1 MITDEERDALLRG
14 ADSVQKIAFQGLSKA
29 VGVTAKIRFVDNL
42 QRGVD
47 QIHDR
52 IHDQIQ
58 DKIQPAANAALSVS
72 TLSVSTLSVST
83 LSVSTLSVST
93 LSISNKAQSF
103 ACQAGCSHCCEVRVE
118 ALVPEILQIVSA
130 LKQLPADILQTWRMR
145 LQTHVEQVKH
155 LSTAEHRVPCVFL
168 QDHLCTI
175 YAIRP
180 AVCRKAH
187 SYNVSACADHHAE
200 IPQSLQV
207 ILQAEA
213 LIKGTAAAYAA
224 HHLDASGHELSQ
236 AVLAALD
243 DEDIEAHW
251 QQGAQIFV

>member
-1 MITDEERDALLRG
+1 MLTDEERDALLRG
-14 ADSVQKIAFQGLSKA
+14 ADSVQKIAFQGLGKA
-29 VGVTAKIRFVDNL
+29 VGVTAKIRFVDHL

-47 QIHDR
+47 QIHF
-52 IHDQIQ
+52 
-58 DKIQPAANAALSVS
+58 AANAAMSAS
-72 TLSVSTLSVST
+72 DS
-83 LSVSTLSVST
+83 
-93 LSISNKAQSF
+93 AQSF

-130 LKQLPADILQTWRMR
+130 LKQLPADVLQTWRTR
-145 LQTHVEQVKH
+145 LQAHVEQVQH
-155 LSTAEHRVPCVFL
+155 LSIAEHRVPCVFL

-187 SYNVSACADHHAE
+187 SFNVSACADHHAE

-207 ILQAEA
+207 LLQAEA

-224 HHLDASGHELSQ
+224 HQLDASGHELSQ
-236 AVLAALD
+236 AILAALD
-243 DEDIEAHW
+243 DEEVETHW
-251 QQGAQIFV
+251 QQGAAMFD